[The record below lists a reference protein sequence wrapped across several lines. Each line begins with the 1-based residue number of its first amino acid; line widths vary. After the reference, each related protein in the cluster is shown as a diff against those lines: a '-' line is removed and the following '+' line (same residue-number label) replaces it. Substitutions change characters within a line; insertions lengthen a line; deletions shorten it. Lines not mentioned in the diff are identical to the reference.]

1 MGYLLACL
9 LCGRQ
14 CAGSAGGLIPIW
26 GDHYRPPCQDQQQ
39 GCHPRPRSRESLR
52 AVETHPPSSP
62 RRLLLCQP
70 LSPQLGHPCRLSP
83 ASPRPPPPPPTPSLL
98 SAPSPA
104 ESLWPQ
110 PRLVGKV
117 DSRVGR
123 DPSPALSP
131 PGPPAPEP
139 SAPATLASAAAST
152 SPLPTSP
159 RCPKSLPHTPA
170 CPAPPLSARSLPLPV
185 FTCCPGLRSF
195 GICLRPE
202 ADPQGWGGSPGLEL
216 PTQGSPSVAP
226 ATAPD
231 GTSVN
236 MSPIRAYWTD
246 WLMSIRTGV
255 SSVLGTSSEGG
266 GRKETHPTC
275 VHSQHG
281 LHLPESGRQLFLP
294 GPGIAEPGPGALE
307 GGPRCGAGSLSPE
320 EPPPP
325 GYRCS
330 PFQSSLLT
338 REDEGSHAHGQM
350 ETSGHEGPRLRGW
363 HRCPSLGAASWGH
376 SQGNYSHFTGETMEA
391 QKS

>member
-1 MGYLLACL
+1 MCRLSG
-9 LCGRQ
+9 GQVRTI
-14 CAGSAGGLIPIW
+14 GGLIPIW

-39 GCHPRPRSRESLR
+39 GCHPRPRSRESLSV
-52 AVETHPPSSP
+52 VETHPPSSP

-70 LSPQLGHPCRLSP
+70 LSPQLGHPVLAQPRLP
-83 ASPRPPPPPPTPSLL
+83 MAPPTPANTISPERTPPPRVPVAPTQACGEGRLSSRQGSLL
-98 SAPSPA
+98 CPEPS
-104 ESLWPQ
+104 
-110 PRLVGKV
+110 
-117 DSRVGR
+117 
-123 DPSPALSP
+123 
-131 PGPPAPEP
+131 GPPAPKP

-170 CPAPPLSARSLPLPV
+170 CPAPPLSARSL

-202 ADPQGWGGSPGLEL
+202 ADPQGWEGSPGLEL
-216 PTQGSPSVAP
+216 PTQGSPSAAP
-226 ATAPD
+226 ATTPD

-236 MSPIRAYWTD
+236 TSPIRAYWTD

-255 SSVLGTSSEGG
+255 SSALGTSSEGG

-338 REDEGSHAHGQM
+338 RED
-350 ETSGHEGPRLRGW
+350 
-363 HRCPSLGAASWGH
+363 
-376 SQGNYSHFTGETMEA
+376 
-391 QKS
+391 